1 MADIKSLKAKLVS
14 AIAASDDAGRYSEQ
28 GIDTIHSLI
37 EALVPLSPIARP
49 IDEQRRVA
57 GPWKSLFAQFG
68 PKHTAGKP
76 IAHET
81 SFKLLT
87 FNALP
92 DLPMRMLDI
101 QQEIHAVSKDYNNVQ
116 IIETADGSLHAHLIM
131 YGRYAIEPDQP
142 QRYKVDFSRVALSS
156 PEGVSDQ
163 ALRKAFGFDES
174 QAIDVSFKPP
184 ALHSDVVYCDD
195 DMRINFGSMGGVY
208 VLERCSHRGHSV
220 AFD

>member
-1 MADIKSLKAKLVS
+1 VAEVNALKADLIA
-14 AIAASDDAGRYSEQ
+14 AIAASDDAGRYGEQ
-28 GIDTIHSLI
+28 GLDAIHALI

-49 IDEQRRVA
+49 VDEQAKVA

-68 PKHTAGKP
+68 PRHTAGKP

-92 DLPMRMLDI
+92 DLPMRMIDI
-101 QQEIHAVSKDYNNVQ
+101 EQEIHAVSKDYNNVQ
-116 IIETADGSLHAHLIM
+116 IIEPIDGSLRAHLIM
-131 YGRYAIEPDQP
+131 YGHYTIEPDQP

-156 PEGVSDQ
+156 PDGASDET
-163 ALRKAFGFDES
+163 LRQAFGFDEA
-174 QAIDVSFKPP
+174 QPLEVSFKPP
-184 ALHSDVVYCDD
+184 ALHSDMVYCDR

-208 VLERCSHRGHSV
+208 VLERCNHSGHSV